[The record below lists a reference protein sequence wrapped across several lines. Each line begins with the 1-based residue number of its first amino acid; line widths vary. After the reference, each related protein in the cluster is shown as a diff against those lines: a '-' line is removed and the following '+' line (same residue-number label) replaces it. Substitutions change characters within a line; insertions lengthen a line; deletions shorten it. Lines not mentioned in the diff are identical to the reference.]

1 MKQKTSSE
9 DLNDAILM
17 LQKKQSEEL
26 LLLRQQFHI
35 TFQSLKP
42 INLIKSTLQEITQAP
57 EIKNTI
63 AKNLIGL
70 TTGYLA
76 KKVLVGATAGPI
88 NSLIG
93 MVLQLAVT
101 NIVSKNSE
109 GIKTKGKNF
118 LRRIFKFK
126 DVKKEQLH

>member
-76 KKVLVGATAGPI
+76 KKSFSRSYSRS
-88 NSLIG
+88 N
-93 MVLQLAVT
+93 
-101 NIVSKNSE
+101 
-109 GIKTKGKNF
+109 
-118 LRRIFKFK
+118 
-126 DVKKEQLH
+126 

>member
-57 EIKNTI
+57 EVKNTI

>member
-1 MKQKTSSE
+1 MKPKTSSE

>member
-93 MVLQLAVT
+93 MVLQFAVT